1 MSLGDLRPHRRERKG
16 NDERNASGP
25 PDISDHAFWS
35 LYVHLYLQN
44 APHLCSCTFPAI
56 IQPPADGRVQ
66 RCRVHYGGFCLE
78 IWPEL
83 HPRVSALIQK
93 AKTTLSTPEL
103 SCCLRAK
110 SDEMFLRYCS
120 NVTMIALARG
130 KRGFRETHTFFLF
143 FLLIHSRLL
152 SSSLVK
158 QPSSPSK

>member
-1 MSLGDLRPHRRERKG
+1 MSLSNLRPHRRERKG
-16 NDERNASGP
+16 NHGRNASGP

-44 APHLCSCTFPAI
+44 APHLCSCTLSAI

-66 RCRVHYGGFCLE
+66 RCRVHKGGFCLE

-93 AKTTLSTPEL
+93 AKTTFSTPEL
-103 SCCLRAK
+103 SCCLWAK
-110 SDEMFLRYCS
+110 SDEMFLRYCC

-130 KRGFRETHTFFLF
+130 KGGFRETHT
-143 FLLIHSRLL
+143 
-152 SSSLVK
+152 
-158 QPSSPSK
+158 